1 MVGDDREGSQLLAV
15 SFVFF
20 SPFSTLSYTP
30 LALSFHFST
39 PPHHSFKF
47 DSGNVIHLY
56 SFISLFLSPLPL
68 FFNLPSVLSD
78 YCGDGPVKASP
89 ITVFEQHCSLALCS
103 ADTRLCS
110 ICRLYCVC
118 SALLRQNMYH
128 THATRLYRACIYW
141 RPPKIYFEVIFFF
154 FSQSWIIRLRVLKF
168 LNDSEIDV
176 FVSITIDIV
185 VMSVHTV

>member
-20 SPFSTLSYTP
+20 SPFFTLSYTP

-176 FVSITIDIV
+176 FASITIDII

>member
-1 MVGDDREGSQLLAV
+1 MLWKWNEGVEWIWLDGDGWRWQGGLSASCCVFCLFFTLFHPFLYTIGS
-15 SFVFF
+15 F
-20 SPFSTLSYTP
+20 
-30 LALSFHFST
+30 LSFFNPPPP

-154 FSQSWIIRLRVLKF
+154 FFPNHESSDWESW
-168 LNDSEIDV
+168 NS
-176 FVSITIDIV
+176 
-185 VMSVHTV
+185 